1 MKKSF
6 VSILIIIFLLSLSAC
21 SDNKTSTVN
30 SNTNSNQNSTA
41 NSQEDIDEAEDML
54 STSYSD
60 FIGYYR
66 ILYKKAKSETDD
78 ALKKFDTSG
87 IILRDNNDDVIKYF
101 ETGWSEK
108 IGLDDNSSDKEEQL
122 YDLCHDTFTLYSN
135 VSFSKDS
142 QFRSTITTLCN
153 NIYAYLVNLAD
164 YLGVSLPSDIVK
176 IDTTTPNASA
186 TTNSTASAN
195 STASSKSAA
204 PTSTTK
210 TSTSTTIQNSRWDG
224 KKTSNASN
232 EYSIIFKN
240 GKAYLGSTLESDS
253 TIISSGHQCTY
264 EIKNGKIY
272 FKTIG
277 DSRTATMTYS
287 GDKIVESSVKSET
300 IFEQNYVLTWAHN
313 LP

>member
-6 VSILIIIFLLSLSAC
+6 VSILIIIFLLSLTAC
-21 SDNKTSTVN
+21 SDNKTATVN
-30 SNTNSNQNSTA
+30 SNTTSSQNSTA

-78 ALKKFDTSG
+78 VLKKFDTSG

-186 TTNSTASAN
+186 TAN

-210 TSTSTTIQNSRWDG
+210 TSTAAAISNSRWDG
-224 KKTSNASN
+224 KKASNASN
-232 EYSIIFKN
+232 GYSIIFKN
-240 GKAYLGSTLESDS
+240 GKAYLGTTLESDS

-264 EIKNGKIY
+264 EIKNGMIY
-272 FKTIG
+272 FKSIG
-277 DSRTATMTYS
+277 DSRTATMTYNGS
-287 GDKIVESSVKSET
+287 EIVESSIKSET
-300 IFEQNYVLTWAHN
+300 IFEQNYVFKWSHDLQ
-313 LP
+313 